1 MALIMVGGVSRYQL
15 KTFCSCPQELVL
27 CPLGSLFLLPTTL
40 TTSLKVRTWG
50 GERENLLLLYLLH
63 EELTL
68 CKAKWWCIHYQG
80 RGSLDLSSQCQ
91 CLLDLRTHYQRHADS
106 FLWAGYCWSYMTMH
120 LISDSLSCPGGACSM
135 IVLHYPSQIVSD
147 IWTQWK
153 VRVTNFSPSV
163 SHMIHILSYLL
174 RVYLVH
180 HWSSSSTSDDTLGTL
195 AEVIYLTKSIYT
207 IIGKINPT

>member
-1 MALIMVGGVSRYQL
+1 MAPIMVGGVSRYQL

-50 GERENLLLLYLLH
+50 SEREHLLLLYYMKN
-63 EELTL
+63 LTL
-68 CKAKWWCIHYQG
+68 CKAKVMMHYQG
-80 RGSLDLSSQCQ
+80 RWSLDLSSQCQ

-135 IVLHYPSQIVSD
+135 IVLHYPSQIVRD

-153 VRVTNFSPSV
+153 FPSYQL
-163 SHMIHILSYLL
+163 LSYCFTYATYFKLL
-174 RVYLVH
+174 RIYLVH
-180 HWSSSSTSDDTLGTL
+180 HWSSGSTSDTLGGTWL
-195 AEVIYLTKSIYT
+195 RWSIWSKSIYT